1 MMKNVRM
8 AAWMALAAAGGAVS
22 RADAPAAATELPAD
36 GATIVDCY
44 DVAAANLEKICED
57 YRRIKALE
65 LAKVRDIAFL
75 DAYRNIQSVMPILKP
90 INRELLR
97 KRITRADDIVPHKRE
112 VERVESEVENMVE
125 LAARLLAEIEVVRQ
139 EMAEHA
145 HAQTKPVTLQEI
157 VESPEFD
164 PAQEKQPEQSR
175 EAQEKSSEALR
186 QLMVKAR
193 ENPQQRAVDVSAEM
207 RVVQR
212 ASAPETA
219 EQAERKE
226 IKGAAL
232 SPEQMSAQVFRLADM
247 KHDVGRK
254 VVSEGGSPVEWMFV
268 DTWYVIGPF
277 PNPQRINLNTKF
289 PPETVIN
296 LGAKYPGKNGRTVQW
311 EFLQTNR
318 VMCVPLHEEDY
329 AIYYAYTEL
338 WFDEAV
344 DLWITIGSDDKA
356 NVWINNLPV
365 WISGDQLKV
374 WRVNEGM
381 RKVHFQKGV
390 NKVLYRV
397 ENGWHAVAFSLG
409 VQVVRPGAGGSGK

>member
-1 MMKNVRM
+1 MKSPGIY
-8 AAWMALAAAGGAVS
+8 AWLVFGAMTGGVLCAQES
-22 RADAPAAATELPAD
+22 GPAAVAAETAAVPVVPAN

-44 DVAAANLEKICED
+44 DVAAANLEKVCED

-97 KRITRADDIVPHKRE
+97 KRITNPDDIPAHKQE

-125 LAARLLAEIEVVRQ
+125 LAARLLAEIEVAQ
-139 EMAEHA
+139 IKEEHAEHTA
-145 HAQTKPVTLQEI
+145 VEMKPLTLQEI
-157 VESPEFD
+157 VQSPEFD
-164 PAQEKQPEQSR
+164 PEAEVETQESQEMEVKTTEAMKELVKKAQENPE
-175 EAQEKSSEALR
+175 
-186 QLMVKAR
+186 
-193 ENPQQRAVDVSAEM
+193 QRAVDVSPEM
-207 RVVQR
+207 RAVQ
-212 ASAPETA
+212 
-219 EQAERKE
+219 KE
-226 IKGAAL
+226 IKGAAQ
-232 SPEQMSAQVFRLADM
+232 SPEQMSAQVFKLADM
-247 KHDVGRK
+247 KYDVGRK
-254 VVSEGGSPVEWMFV
+254 VVSEGGAPVEWMFV

-296 LGAKYPGKNGRTVQW
+296 LSATYPGKNGKTVAW

-318 VMCVPLHEEDY
+318 AMCVPLNGEDY

-374 WRVNEGM
+374 WRINEGM
-381 RKVHFQKGV
+381 RKVHFKKGV

-397 ENGWHAVAFSLG
+397 ENGWNAVAFSLG
-409 VQVVRPGAGGSGK
+409 IQVSRTGAAGR